1 MFVVKLFVSPDV
13 SHFTPCLKKN
23 TESDVIEIEVKVEAE
38 FRIRRYTKNTQNLRN
53 ET

>member
-1 MFVVKLFVSPDV
+1 MYHILPLA
-13 SHFTPCLKKN
+13 LKKN

-53 ET
+53 ETYIYEHFPFLQ